1 MRMWII
7 CSGEAAVD
15 FPSRCAISEYNTLRG
30 LALDGRIEEIKGR
43 RVAAN
48 GRRVFCSPRLSARET
63 AEMIVEGAEAEID
76 ELLDELPYPE
86 DRNGRILP
94 LWLCRLYGR
103 VRYNG
108 REQADLLIDKLEK
121 TGEDSILISHP
132 AMIAALVDALRIR
145 GYCVQRTGLGRIK
158 PFEQMLLSKRDEHCG
173 GCQHNCLLS
182 NPGCNIGR
190 DKAARLKKN

>member
-1 MRMWII
+1 MRLWII

-15 FPSRCAISEYNTLRG
+15 FPSRCTISEYNTLRG
-30 LALDGRIEEIKGR
+30 LALDGSIEEIKGR

-94 LWLCRLYGR
+94 LWLCR
-103 VRYNG
+103 
-108 REQADLLIDKLEK
+108 
-121 TGEDSILISHP
+121 
-132 AMIAALVDALRIR
+132 
-145 GYCVQRTGLGRIK
+145 
-158 PFEQMLLSKRDEHCG
+158 F
-173 GCQHNCLLS
+173 
-182 NPGCNIGR
+182 
-190 DKAARLKKN
+190 